1 MKKLNHQKGFT
12 LVELLVAVGIIGVLA
27 TVSMV
32 AVNTIRAKARDA
44 KRIQDV
50 RTLAGALDQYADS
63 DASFVLAGCTQGVRT
78 TQCVIPADFPLQNFT
93 QIQDPL
99 GTVACGRGVAVPCQF
114 SIGSLTA
121 NAEYELCFGLERGDP
136 SIGTAGLYR
145 ITPGRQILSSCSYQ
159 AQ

>member
-1 MKKLNHQKGFT
+1 MNRQIPQKGFT
-12 LVELLVAVGIIGVLA
+12 LVELLVAVGIIGILA
-27 TVSMV
+27 TVSTV
-32 AVNTIRAKARDA
+32 AIQNIRTKARDA

-50 RTLAGALDQYADS
+50 RTLAAALDQYADS
-63 DASFVLAGCTQGVRT
+63 NATFVLEGCTQGVRT

-99 GTVACGRGVAVPCQF
+99 GTTACGRGVAIPCQF

-121 NAEYELCFGLERGDP
+121 TTEYEICFGLERGDP
-136 SIGTAGLYR
+136 SIGAAGLYR